1 MIMKKDFDNWVK
13 DVIGRGMNFTPNERG
28 RIKENLKNTLYRW
41 RMKGLI
47 GKDKLPAADS
57 EIIWEW
63 KRDHDKDMIIKLVRK
78 LNNSIVNYR
87 RKVFGSKGGAVSHVY
102 IAHMLNLMMKEGMPI
117 FYPNYELID
126 KFFRGVAIK

>member
-28 RIKENLKNTLYRW
+28 RIKKNLKNTLYRW

-47 GKDKLPAADS
+47 GKDELPDTDS

-63 KRDHDKDMIIKLVRK
+63 KRDHDKTMVMKLIKK
-78 LNNSIVNYR
+78 MNSTIVNYR
-87 RKVFGSKGGAVSHVY
+87 RKVFGLKGGMVSETHISHIVNE
-102 IAHMLNLMMKEGMPI
+102 LMKEGMPI
-117 FYPNYELID
+117 FYPNRELID
-126 KFFRGVAIK
+126 KFFRGEPIE